1 VTVPSRWP
9 VSSVVALLD
18 NVGTLRTRETDVE
31 PFVNLSELTEIELLI
46 LRRMREYTI
55 GEHRSLFHGTGF
67 DYVGLREWQA
77 GDRMSQIDW
86 AQSTMTNFSPMV
98 VRDFE
103 QPSTATVVAVA
114 DGSLST
120 RCGIDGVPIAAA
132 IARAI
137 GTIGMSAVFFQDLF
151 GLITFDG
158 RLSDEG
164 ALAAVRPRIGKNQVI
179 HCLEA
184 YQFQKGLQP
193 LKRADT
199 LSMSLAG
206 FMRKTSMVPVISD
219 FLFDGPDEVLRELGG
234 LNSVHDVFIVLI
246 DSAFAFELPP
256 VSAGW
261 IEAFDV
267 ETGQSRVMS
276 RGSLRALSAKTRAWQ
291 DEVARLAKSH
301 GMDVM
306 RIGVDDRQTAI
317 AMSEFIA
324 ERRLRKV

>member
-1 VTVPSRWP
+1 M
-9 VSSVVALLD
+9 
-18 NVGTLRTRETDVE
+18 RTREQDVE

-46 LRRMREYTI
+46 LRRMREFTI
-55 GEHRSLFHGTGF
+55 GEHRSLFNGTGF
-67 DYVGLREWQA
+67 DYVGLRDWQA

-86 AQSTMTNFSPMV
+86 PQSSLTNFSPMV

-103 QPSTATVVAVA
+103 QRSTASVIAVA

-137 GTIGMSAVFFQDLF
+137 GTIGMSAVFFQDMF
-151 GLITFDG
+151 GLITFDAKFEHM
-158 RLSDEG
+158 S
-164 ALAAVRPRIGKNQVI
+164 AVRPRIGKNQVI
-179 HCLEA
+179 HCLDA
-184 YQFQKGLQP
+184 YQFQTGVQP

-219 FLFDGPDEVLRELGG
+219 FLFDDAGDVLRELGY
-234 LNSVHDVFIVLI
+234 LNSTHDVFIVLI
-246 DSAFAFELPP
+246 DSAFAFALPTI
-256 VSAGW
+256 SAGW

-267 ETGQSRVMS
+267 ETGRAKVLS
-276 RGSLRALSAKTRAWQ
+276 RGSLKALSVRTQSWQ
-291 DEVARLAKSH
+291 DEVARMAKDNDL
-301 GMDVM
+301 DVL
-306 RIGVDDRQTAI
+306 RIGIDEQETAI
-317 AMSEFIA
+317 ALGEFIA